1 MSTPISRDNK
11 LEGLELY
18 APRHARVRTMP
29 GDRIL
34 PSAPP
39 AQEVEQAHIAE
50 SDPLVCGEAE
60 DEACETDDAIQQAL
74 EEDLQQTIQ
83 DTIREAVDI
92 QKEAI
97 GEPAWHNASPR
108 AYAAK
113 HQRAPPFDFGARRT
127 RRSAALCS
135 PSAAAPSQ
143 LGSRRS
149 MVCRRLDPE
158 VVPPPP
164 MSKERSSVFP
174 LMGRFAFVVGVAA
187 SVAYGFTM
195 ISSIDPN
202 NSWAKRADETIAAIV
217 PMPHQAAT
225 VPQVTSH
232 LLVENQRA
240 LVNDPLPL
248 DLSVNPSTG
257 HESLVLAGL
266 AAGTRIS
273 AGTPVSNSSWRVP
286 SRELA
291 GLYLYAPKDFVGVM
305 DTAVDLL
312 SPNERLLD
320 RREMQLEWIAKKPA
334 LPPVIDRADLGAPKA
349 PLVQPIDPEQ
359 AAVLMK
365 RGQDALRT
373 GDIVTARLA
382 FGRVADAGNA
392 DAALALATT
401 YDAGYLAKQNV
412 IGVVGDEAKARG
424 WYQRAAELGSTE
436 AKNILAADGKEINRV
451 NRRPNRDPSW
461 LAATR

>member
-34 PSAPP
+34 PSAPLV
-39 AQEVEQAHIAE
+39 QEVEQAHLAE
-50 SDPLVCGEAE
+50 SDPLVCSETE
-60 DEACETDDAIQQAL
+60 DEACETDDAIQQAI
-74 EEDLQQTIQ
+74 EEDIQQTIQ
-83 DTIREAVDI
+83 DTIREVVDI
-92 QKEAI
+92 QTEAI

-113 HQRAPPFDFGARRT
+113 HQERHLLTSAQGDPVDRQRSSVHRPPHRANLAQDNSWSG
-127 RRSAALCS
+127 
-135 PSAAAPSQ
+135 
-143 LGSRRS
+143 
-149 MVCRRLDPE
+149 RRLDPE

-174 LMGRFAFVVGVAA
+174 LMGKFAFVVGVAA

-225 VPQVTSH
+225 VPQVASH
-232 LLVENQRA
+232 LLVENQQA

-257 HESLVLAGL
+257 HEFLVLAGL

-273 AGTPVSNSSWRVP
+273 AGTPVNDSSWRV
-286 SRELA
+286 SSHELA

-312 SPNERLLD
+312 SPSDRLLD
-320 RREMQLEWIAKKPA
+320 RREMQLQWIAKKPT
-334 LPPVIDRADLGAPKA
+334 LPPVVDRADLGAPKA
-349 PLVQPIDPEQ
+349 PLAQPIDPEQ

-436 AKNILAADGKEINRV
+436 AKNILARMAKK
-451 NRRPNRDPSW
+451 
-461 LAATR
+461 

>member
-11 LEGLELY
+11 LQGLELY
-18 APRHARVRTMP
+18 APRHARVRAMP
-29 GDRIL
+29 GDRVL
-34 PSAPP
+34 PSAPEV
-39 AQEVEQAHIAE
+39 QEVEQAHAAE
-50 SDPLVCGEAE
+50 SDPLVYGEAE

-74 EEDLQQTIQ
+74 EEGIQQTVQ

-97 GEPAWHNASPR
+97 GEPASRNASPR

-113 HQRAPPFDFGARRT
+113 LLTSAQGEPIDWQRSSAHRPPDH
-127 RRSAALCS
+127 RSVAQDD
-135 PSAAAPSQ
+135 PSS
-143 LGSRRS
+143 GF
-149 MVCRRLDPE
+149 RLDPE

-164 MSKERSSVFP
+164 MSTERSSVFP
-174 LMGRFAFVVGVAA
+174 LMGRFAFVVGAA
-187 SVAYGFTM
+187 AIVAYGFTM

-202 NSWAKRADETIAAIV
+202 NSWPKRADETIAALV
-217 PMPHQAAT
+217 PIPHEPAT
-225 VPQVTSH
+225 VPQVKLH

-248 DLSVNPSTG
+248 DVSVSPSMG

-273 AGTPVSNSSWRVP
+273 AGTPVSDSSWRL
-286 SRELA
+286 SSHDLA

-312 SPNERLLD
+312 SSNERLLD

-334 LPPVIDRADLGAPKA
+334 LLPRADLADLGAPKA
-349 PLVQPIDPEQ
+349 LSIQPIDPEQ

-365 RGQDALRT
+365 RGQDALRA

-392 DAALALATT
+392 DAALALAAT

-412 IGVVGDEAKARG
+412 IGVVGDEVKARA
-424 WYQRAAELGSTE
+424 WYQRAIELGSTE
-436 AKNILAADGKEINRV
+436 AKTMLARMAKK
-451 NRRPNRDPSW
+451 
-461 LAATR
+461 

>member
-18 APRHARVRTMP
+18 APRRAGVRIMP

-39 AQEVEQAHIAE
+39 AQEVEQAHLAE

-92 QKEAI
+92 QKEAV

-108 AYAAK
+108 DYAAR
-113 HQRAPPFDFGARRT
+113 HQERHLLTSAQGEPVDR
-127 RRSAALCS
+127 RRSAAHRPPHR
-135 PSAAAPSQ
+135 PSVVQGDPWS
-143 LGSRRS
+143 G
-149 MVCRRLDPE
+149 RLDPE

-164 MSKERSSVFP
+164 MRRERLSVFP
-174 LMGRFAFVVGVAA
+174 LIGRFALVVGAAA

-195 ISSIDPN
+195 ISSMDPN

-217 PMPHQAAT
+217 PMPHQAVT

-273 AGTPVSNSSWRVP
+273 AGTPVSDSSWRVA

-320 RREMQLEWIAKKPA
+320 RREMQLEWIVKKPA

-349 PLVQPIDPEQ
+349 PLAQPIDPEQ

-436 AKNILAADGKEINRV
+436 AKNILAQMAKK
-451 NRRPNRDPSW
+451 
-461 LAATR
+461 